1 MQRRF
6 ADTMTE
12 MRGLINEWS
21 APSGFTGEPEADV
34 LLAVSG
40 GNADGQLFH
49 ADSRSSRA
57 SMIKPMLRNMQVL
70 FSSSM
75 EASG

>member
-21 APSGFTGEPEADV
+21 APSGFTGKPEADV

-40 GNADGQLFH
+40 GIDSMCMAELFKYFTFMD
-49 ADSRSSRA
+49 ATKR
-57 SMIKPMLRNMQVL
+57 
-70 FSSSM
+70 
-75 EASG
+75 